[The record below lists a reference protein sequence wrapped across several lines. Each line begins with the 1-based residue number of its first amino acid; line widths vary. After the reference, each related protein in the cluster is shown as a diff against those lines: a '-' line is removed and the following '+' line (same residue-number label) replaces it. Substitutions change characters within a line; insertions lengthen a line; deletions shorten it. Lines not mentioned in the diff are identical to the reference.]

1 MFRSGPPQLTPGAG
15 APGDLLR
22 IAGAHRL
29 IFEDTSVTAWDPLL
43 RLYLADM
50 VAPYGLPLRED
61 LLVEGAGHSF
71 GEMAEPLIAA
81 LVPADEPVDL
91 LVLAFAMHD
100 LRLGRATATYLSN
113 ICPGAPFAFALC
125 DQGNAAAFTGLRLID
140 AYARTGA
147 CQRALLVVL
156 EQSALHYEPALPVP
170 LPVRHA
176 GVALLLDAAGTI
188 PLRPVRQHISV
199 TAQGVSALLG
209 AEVAELSAGR
219 DDVTVILGGG
229 LSELELP
236 GRVLRAPDGQP
247 STGAWWELASLSE
260 PGELVIVAEYEPQL
274 GYLSICA
281 ADFSDSRVLDGALAG
296 RSR

>member
-1 MFRSGPPQLTPGAG
+1 VFRSGPPQLTPGAG
-15 APGDLLR
+15 APGDPLR

-43 RLYLADM
+43 RLYLTDM
-50 VAPYGLPLRED
+50 VAPYGLPLREE

-81 LVPADEPVDL
+81 LVSADEPVDL

-100 LRLGRATATYLSN
+100 LRLGRATATYLSS

-147 CQRALLVVL
+147 CRRALLVVL
-156 EQSALHYEPALPVP
+156 EQSALHYEPALQVP
-170 LPVRHA
+170 LPARHA

-219 DDVTVILGGG
+219 DEVTVILGGG

-260 PGELVIVAEYEPQL
+260 PGQLMIVAEYEPQL

-281 ADFSDSRVLDGALAG
+281 ADFADSRVLDNALAG